1 LDNNKNNKNSPI
13 YLGEFRDKALE
24 KEFYNADIIRNLK
37 YVKFTIL
44 IAGIVYFLFIIPE
57 YFLIKSPND
66 FIAVLITRSVFFA
79 LMIFLYF
86 KVKRDKEYYSL
97 IYWFT
102 AYEII
107 ISLSFIYIS
116 NKFPSPDL
124 LIQAFGV
131 MIIILAIFL
140 INNRWL
146 FSIFAALF
154 ISISY
159 FIFDAFYFTDVPFSE
174 FSAAIVHI
182 LIVILLSSISSYS
195 INYYKRVQYLNIIEL
210 LYMAENDSL
219 TGIYNKAKFNKEYAR
234 LAESAQQR
242 NAYLSVVMFDI
253 DDFKDINDRYG
264 HLVGDAVLIDLA
276 DIVKQNIHQSHVFVR
291 WGGEEFVLIFPDM
304 RLYQAI
310 EMTERLRKLISEHLF
325 EKSEHVTCSFGVA
338 TFEKDD
344 DLNKVLQRAD
354 ERLYMA
360 KRSGKNKVL

>member
-210 LYMAENDSL
+210 L
-219 TGIYNKAKFNKEYAR
+219 TWQKT
-234 LAESAQQR
+234 
-242 NAYLSVVMFDI
+242 
-253 DDFKDINDRYG
+253 
-264 HLVGDAVLIDLA
+264 
-276 DIVKQNIHQSHVFVR
+276 IH
-291 WGGEEFVLIFPDM
+291 
-304 RLYQAI
+304 
-310 EMTERLRKLISEHLF
+310 
-325 EKSEHVTCSFGVA
+325 
-338 TFEKDD
+338 
-344 DLNKVLQRAD
+344 
-354 ERLYMA
+354 
-360 KRSGKNKVL
+360 